1 MQLGIMA
8 AEKVIECAHGR
19 GRDELVHRALKDFGH
34 EELPFKRFAPNAA
47 YYYTMVLA
55 FFLLETFKEDVCS
68 AIVPVTSYA
77 TTVRRTL
84 IDIAAKIVKKSGKI
98 ILKVT
103 SATWNSLKF
112 NVLWEKSGSPPQFVW
127 A

>member
-1 MQLGIMA
+1 
-8 AEKVIECAHGR
+8 
-19 GRDELVHRALKDFGH
+19 
-34 EELPFKRFAPNAA
+34 
-47 YYYTMVLA
+47 MVLA
-55 FFLLETFKEDVCS
+55 FFLFETFKEDVCS
-68 AIVPVTSYA
+68 TVIPITAYA
-77 TTVRRTL
+77 TTVRRKL
-84 IDIAAKIVKKSGKI
+84 IDIAAKIVKKAGKI